1 VILFSVLFYHTQ
13 VSAQARPTLPT
24 VQMLSTSYN
33 LQHSGG
39 SPGQSITLETLSFSV
54 NGTAKMEVTSLNNAL
69 SVNVD
74 LDGVELAPAPTGN
87 SHSDLTVTDTSVP
100 AGSHTLTVSW
110 IDVCGC
116 GGVSGDI
123 HGSLSI
129 IVTTGV

>member
-1 VILFSVLFYHTQ
+1 M
-13 VSAQARPTLPT
+13 LPIDDFRFFLPWPHFT
-24 VQMLSTSYN
+24 TEVFPPQCTSYN